1 MNEKNAIHSRR
12 AASEETWK
20 RVNELI
26 GAIEA
31 DKEMA
36 TPCSLEAAA
45 DAKDSLDRCRFRLL
59 ASIQSG
65 AEYRHPAAPSLVERW
80 TLDHRRKDWL
90 TRLSETLN
98 AFESCSRERWEEIRS
113 FFLPLQSVLDIL
125 APRLVP
131 APAHRG
137 VSAAKERV
145 YQPRRRAIEPAD
157 LPVFNPLFCAAID
170 PAEKTFSL
178 SGLAPHAVY
187 ELTLLCVQTPD
198 KQTKLTLHASAE
210 GKLDIGF
217 SAMMEKKPAQ
227 SQEPF
232 EYVWLLEEN
241 SAGGAWT
248 SGLIW
253 LESEKIRALSNETM
267 RRLADSLKQEPDDSS
282 ASLLYE
288 INMLVKREYFLKAY
302 ERARQGLLFSSSLR
316 RDESALPLKE
326 ALWQFVN
333 QIVGKILFRIE
344 RAEPVFRA
352 LKPEWNAAASLR
364 ALHSRLVEWE

>member
-1 MNEKNAIHSRR
+1 MNKKNEIHSRC

-26 GAIEA
+26 GAIQA
-31 DKEMA
+31 DQEMG
-36 TPCSLEAAA
+36 TLRSI
-45 DAKDSLDRCRFRLL
+45 DSSDIKDSLDRCRRRLL
-59 ASIQSG
+59 ASIERG
-65 AEYRHPAAPSLVERW
+65 ADYSRCAAPSLVERW
-80 TLDHRRKDWL
+80 TLEHRRKDWL

-98 AFESCSRERWEEIRS
+98 AFESCGRERWEEIRA

-125 APRLVP
+125 TQRLVP

-137 VSAAKERV
+137 ASTAKERV

-157 LPVFNPLFCAAID
+157 LPIFNPLFCAAID

-178 SGLAPHAVY
+178 SGLAPGAAY
-187 ELTLLCVQTPD
+187 ELTLRCVREPD
-198 KQTKLTLHASAE
+198 RQTKQALNASPE
-210 GKLDIGF
+210 GRLDIDL
-217 SAMMEKKPAQ
+217 SAIMDEKPS
-227 SQEPF
+227 SQEPLG
-232 EYVWLLEEN
+232 YVWLLEEKTAN
-241 SAGGAWT
+241 GAWT

-253 LESEKIRALSNETM
+253 PESEKIRALSNETM
-267 RRLADSLKQEPDDSS
+267 RRLADSLNKEQDDSS
-282 ASLLYE
+282 LNILYE
-288 INMLVKREYFLKAY
+288 INMLVKREYFMKAY

-316 RDESALPLKE
+316 REESALPVKE

-333 QIVGKILFRIE
+333 QIVGKILYRIE

-364 ALHSRLVEWE
+364 ALHSRLTEWE